1 MLSHHGGGIEV
12 EALGEMMIGLLAA
25 VLSLLTARSCREE
38 ALLVSPL
45 LMLMLIDRNARL
57 VMIYRLDLFI
67 LFLMKIQYDQ
77 TQFEVMYQPH
87 R

>member
-1 MLSHHGGGIEV
+1 MLSHHWGGIEV
-12 EALGEMMIGLLAA
+12 EALGEMTIGLLAA

-38 ALLVSPL
+38 TLLVSPL
-45 LMLMLIDRNARL
+45 LMLMLVDRNARL